1 MGRSRDNTRNNIN
14 SIIEGYMSATTTIAV
29 AAAMLTGP
37 IYTTAADGPVTT
49 CASSGYTIPASFIGK
64 KDSLIQEIYHQV
76 MQVIEHPEEVHS
88 LDKKAFK
95 ELQEGLKQRWN
106 ELVEKGSIEVI
117 DTDKRERPYYVTL
130 QAIVEHVLAYDL
142 NKEIRALRGAILT
155 PMPATPLC
163 TEGQISPGLINPD
176 MKDDPRRLLTV
187 ESRSTIIRDYLYK
200 GGALDVCYPRKG
212 IDERSKEQQEIYQ
225 KAKEEYSSLSDYPLD
240 CEKVR
245 NDLIGAF
252 YLFKNDKDEEFG
264 FAIKATQ
271 ANDAPE
277 IGNFGLWFDKAG
289 SSTATGIRV
298 LEMEKF
304 IKEHSSPASS

>member
-1 MGRSRDNTRNNIN
+1 
-14 SIIEGYMSATTTIAV
+14 MSVTTTVTTIAIT
-29 AAAMLTGP
+29 AAAMLASP
-37 IYTTAADGPVTT
+37 IYTTAADADTTT
-49 CASSGYTIPASFIGK
+49 CTSSGYTTNYATVSGTSFIDNK
-64 KDSLIQEIYHQV
+64 AHVIQEIYRQV
-76 MQVIEHPEEVHS
+76 MEVIDHPEEVHS

-117 DTDKRERPYYVTL
+117 DTDKKERPYYVTL
-130 QAIVEHVLAYDL
+130 QAIVEHVLAHDL
-142 NKEIRALRGAILT
+142 NKNIKSLKGAILT

-187 ESRSTIIRDYLYK
+187 ESRPTIIRNYLYK
-200 GGALDVCYPRKG
+200 GGELDICYPRKG
-212 IDERSKEQQEIYQ
+212 IDERTEDQRKIYQ
-225 KAKEEYSSLSDYPLD
+225 EAKEKYPSLSDHPLD
-240 CEKVR
+240 CKEVR

-252 YLFKNDKDEEFG
+252 YLFKDDNEKEFG

-277 IGNFGLWFDKAG
+277 IGSFGLWFDK
-289 SSTATGIRV
+289 SDPSTATGVRIS
-298 LEMEKF
+298 EMEKF
-304 IKEHSSPASS
+304 IDNPNSSSL

>member
-1 MGRSRDNTRNNIN
+1 
-14 SIIEGYMSATTTIAV
+14 MSVTTIATTI
-29 AAAMLTGP
+29 ATAAMLASP
-37 IYTTAADGPVTT
+37 IYTTAADTDTT
-49 CASSGYTIPASFIGK
+49 CTSSEYAKSASFIDN
-64 KDSLIQEIYHQV
+64 KDSLIREIYYQV
-76 MQVIEHPEEVHS
+76 MKVIEHPEEVHS

-117 DTDKRERPYYVTL
+117 DTDEKERPYYVTL
-130 QAIVEHVLAYDL
+130 QAIVEHVLTYDL
-142 NKEIRALRGAILT
+142 SKEIKSLKGAILT

-187 ESRSTIIRDYLYK
+187 ESRPTIIRDYLYQD
-200 GGALDVCYPRKG
+200 GELDICYPRKG
-212 IDERSKEQQEIYQ
+212 IDDRSKEQQEIYQ
-225 KAKEEYSSLSDYPLD
+225 KAKKEYPSLSDHPLD

-252 YLFKNDKDEEFG
+252 YLFKNDKKEEFG

-271 ANDAPE
+271 ANDAPK
-277 IGNFGLWFDKAG
+277 IGSFGLWFDK
-289 SSTATGIRV
+289 SDLSTATGIRIS
-298 LEMEKF
+298 EMEKF
-304 IKEHSSPASS
+304 IKEHSFPSSS